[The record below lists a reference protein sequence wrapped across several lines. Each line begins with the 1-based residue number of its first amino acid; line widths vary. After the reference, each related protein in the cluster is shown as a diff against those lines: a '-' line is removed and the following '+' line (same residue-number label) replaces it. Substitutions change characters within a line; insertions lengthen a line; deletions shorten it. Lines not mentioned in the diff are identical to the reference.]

1 MGINHGPQSRFPPRM
16 AGEQPKQLLTW
27 GGAVAAVLVAVGV
40 LQCVIED
47 DVIPPLTRRVN
58 DSYDYII
65 VGAGSAGC
73 VLAARLSEDDDVT
86 VLLLEAGPD
95 DRGEYNV
102 SVPGLAGTLYHSHLD
117 WDYYT
122 VPQKYSHEG
131 FQEKRSW
138 WARGRMLGGT
148 SNLNS
153 MAYMRGH
160 RRDYDR
166 WAELGCEGWSYDEV
180 LPYFKK
186 SEDNQNDEHVRSGYH
201 GKGGPLKVDST
212 NSFPLTD
219 IWLKAAQQMGMKVVD
234 PNGETMEGITRTP
247 ATASGGLRYGT
258 SRAFLHPVLN
268 RTNLHVVVDAH
279 VTKIVFKKKRA
290 IGVEFIKSSRRQI
303 VLARREVIV
312 SAGAI
317 GSPQLLLQ
325 SGVGPKKHLKNL
337 SIPLVADLPVG
348 ENLQDHVAF
357 DYHVGLK
364 QPVAVTTEQLFSL
377 WTRLQYRLFRTG
389 LWASPVNAEAQ
400 MFACTDEESKQL
412 NWPDIQI
419 ALLGRLF
426 DASKLKAYGYSEET
440 LQEAAHR
447 NQFEHGFPCFL
458 YQLRPRSRGT
468 VRLAGNDPF
477 QYPLI
482 DPNYLHHPEDV
493 EDLVRGIRV
502 CQKFIKTPALL
513 EVGAVPAD
521 GPSRFCQQHGYD
533 TDDYWRCMV
542 RRNAQHFY
550 HPVGTCS
557 MGAAADPKAVVD
569 PKLRVRGVSG
579 LRVVDAS
586 VMPVIISANTNAPVI
601 MIAEKA
607 ADLIKA
613 DRRPK
618 HN

>member
-1 MGINHGPQSRFPPRM
+1 M

-65 VGAGSAGC
+65 GM
-73 VLAARLSEDDDVT
+73 RE
-86 VLLLEAGPD
+86 LEWTAHFMLKTELP
-95 DRGEYNV
+95 
-102 SVPGLAGTLYHSHLD
+102 
-117 WDYYT
+117 
-122 VPQKYSHEG
+122 
-131 FQEKRSW
+131 RSW

-234 PNGETMEGITRTP
+234 PNGETME
-247 ATASGGLRYGT
+247 AKLAS
-258 SRAFLHPVLN
+258 A
-268 RTNLHVVVDAH
+268 AE
-279 VTKIVFKKKRA
+279 VF
-290 IGVEFIKSSRRQI
+290 
-303 VLARREVIV
+303 
-312 SAGAI
+312 
-317 GSPQLLLQ
+317 SPIFQTFQ
-325 SGVGPKKHLKNL
+325 FRFC
-337 SIPLVADLPVG
+337 IPLVADLPVG